1 MKAFPMIR
9 FASAAVIAAVLLVL
23 PLIIF
28 GAMPGMEIYAVLFV
42 LFVTPIGSCIAA
54 SCGGMV
60 PALAALMAG
69 VLALGKGLG
78 MDGLWMAGVYLG
90 AIFGTYLFVHW
101 KKVDFFKACGA
112 MILAHMLPLCLVFY
126 SLQMRFDHQLYQAAG
141 QAVAGFIDA
150 SPVRDEMLLQ
160 FYSTGMIRLTETLQ
174 NQLIILPGTSLF
186 AMSDAVRQDM
196 LLSVGALVQ
205 DAVELIVPQ
214 VMVQQS
220 ILSGVACLLLSQ
232 RFGFLYQ
239 KQQLSKGGKAESAL
253 PLPELD
259 MPPFSLWHLPRGLG
273 WKVGLAWVA
282 GSFLR
287 INDQP
292 ALMMAG
298 AVLYHAANAI
308 LIWQG
313 AALLNF
319 TQKAKGTRRV
329 WRVVLPCVFF
339 GVGIL
344 SYLGIIDQI
353 VNLRGLRK
361 PPEPKEDI

>member
-1 MKAFPMIR
+1 
-9 FASAAVIAAVLLVL
+9 
-23 PLIIF
+23 
-28 GAMPGMEIYAVLFV
+28 
-42 LFVTPIGSCIAA
+42 
-54 SCGGMV
+54 
-60 PALAALMAG
+60 
-69 VLALGKGLG
+69 
-78 MDGLWMAGVYLG
+78 
-90 AIFGTYLFVHW
+90 
-101 KKVDFFKACGA
+101 
-112 MILAHMLPLCLVFY
+112 
-126 SLQMRFDHQLYQAAG
+126 
-141 QAVAGFIDA
+141 
-150 SPVRDEMLLQ
+150 
-160 FYSTGMIRLTETLQ
+160 
-174 NQLIILPGTSLF
+174 
-186 AMSDAVRQDM
+186 
-196 LLSVGALVQ
+196 
-205 DAVELIVPQ
+205 
-214 VMVQQS
+214 
-220 ILSGVACLLLSQ
+220 
-232 RFGFLYQ
+232 
-239 KQQLSKGGKAESAL
+239 
-253 PLPELD
+253 

-339 GVGIL
+339 AVGIL